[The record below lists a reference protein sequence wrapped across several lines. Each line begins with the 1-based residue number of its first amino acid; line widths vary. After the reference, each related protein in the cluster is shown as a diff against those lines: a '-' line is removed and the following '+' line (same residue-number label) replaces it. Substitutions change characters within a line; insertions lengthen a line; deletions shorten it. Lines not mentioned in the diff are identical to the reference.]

1 MENSQHS
8 GEYSHN
14 NFDLVRLFAAT
25 QVAHF
30 HIFNIMGIRVT
41 DLHAKIT
48 SFLGFFPGVPIFFFI
63 SGFLISKSWER
74 HPNLKNYAANRFLR
88 IYPGLICAV
97 TLSFIFIHA
106 SGYVGLVNPG
116 FGELVLLFV
125 AKSTIFQFYNPD
137 FMRSY
142 GDGVMNGSLWTI
154 TVELQFYVLTPLCYA
169 ALKRLRGNDHNRPIL
184 FLICGFLA
192 INMIYDHLYG
202 KYSQNVIFKL
212 FGVSFLPWFYMFLLG
227 VFFQRKFDL
236 FHHLLKGKA
245 ILCLSVYVCIA
256 IMLRH
261 FGADFGNSL
270 YPPLFFLLACVIF
283 STAYSYPSL
292 SDKILRG
299 TDISYGIYLYH
310 MPFVNVM
317 IFMSGSKSYTAGLA
331 VAGAVI
337 SMSLASWFLVER
349 RALRFKP
356 NSMKLARC

>member
-1 MENSQHS
+1 MENSQHNR
-8 GEYSHN
+8 EYTQN
-14 NFDLVRLFAAT
+14 NFDLIRLFAAI

-116 FGELVLLFV
+116 FGELVLLFL
-125 AKSTIFQFYNPD
+125 AKSTILQFYNPD
-137 FMRSY
+137 FMRGY
-142 GDGVMNGSLWTI
+142 GDGVLNGSLWTI
-154 TVELQFYVLTPLCYA
+154 TVEIQFYVLTPLCYA
-169 ALKRLRGNDHNRPIL
+169 AFKRLKGIDYNRAIL

-192 INMIYDHLYG
+192 INVIYGHLYA
-202 KYSQNVIFKL
+202 KYFQNVIFKL
-212 FGVSFLPWFYMFLLG
+212 FGVSFLPWLYMFLLG

-236 FHHLLKGKA
+236 FYPLLKGKG
-245 ILCLSVYVCIA
+245 ILCFFIYVCIA
-256 IMLRH
+256 IILGQFGAH
-261 FGADFGNSL
+261 FGNLLF
-270 YPPLFFLLACVIF
+270 PPLFFLLACVIF
-283 STAYSYPSL
+283 STAFSYTSL

-317 IFMSGSKSYTAGLA
+317 IFMSGSKSYIAGLA
-331 VAGAVI
+331 VAGAII

-349 RALRFKP
+349 RALKFKP
-356 NSMKLARC
+356 NSIKRARY